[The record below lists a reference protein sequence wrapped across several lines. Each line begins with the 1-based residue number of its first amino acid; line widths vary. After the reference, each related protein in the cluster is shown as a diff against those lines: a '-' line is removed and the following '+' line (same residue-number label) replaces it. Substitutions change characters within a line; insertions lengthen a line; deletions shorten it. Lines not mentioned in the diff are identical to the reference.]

1 MRRSQEIPLLS
12 NDSGRTLQRAAAAVA
27 ITLLLAFLIVHFIK
41 LHTERGLVRD
51 TEASASTRP
60 TVDVVVV
67 HNRAAA
73 GSLTLPGETAAWYQ
87 STIYAR
93 VSGYVSKWYVDIGD
107 HVKAGELLAT
117 IDTPELD
124 AELAAARAKLQ
135 VAQAQVKVKQADAAF
150 AASTYERW
158 RDSPK
163 GVVSDQEREDKKAGA
178 VSAAAQLEAAHA
190 QVNLNQADVDRLSAF
205 EQFKR
210 VTAPYAGT
218 IIERRVD
225 IGNLVTAG
233 SSVSTT
239 SLYRMAQ
246 DDPIRVFV
254 EVPQSAVP
262 DLMKVGVPAQIS
274 TNDASGQPITGAITR
289 TSDAVNPQAR
299 TFRVEVD
306 IPNADRRLV
315 PGLYVQVAFQ
325 LQNGSTSQVPA
336 AALVFQ
342 AGGPKVAV
350 VDSDGT
356 VHFRAVTI
364 ARDDGDRVEL
374 SSGVSDDDQLVLNI
388 SNQIVDGE
396 KVRVSNDTR
405 PVPIATTRAH

>member
-1 MRRSQEIPLLS
+1 MLS

-396 KVRVSNDTR
+396 KVRVNNDKR
-405 PVPIATTRAH
+405 PDPIATRRAN